1 MLRHTHRPHRRQ
13 DETREGTK
21 EKKRRKKMFCPIMK
35 KECKEHECEWFMV
48 SDKDEEACAVTVIAM
63 EIGKRRANDDN

>member
-1 MLRHTHRPHRRQ
+1 
-13 DETREGTK
+13 
-21 EKKRRKKMFCPIMK
+21 MFCPIMK

-48 SDKDEEACAVTVIAM
+48 SDKDEEACAVIVIAM